1 MELAVQL
8 RDPAL
13 TPATAATQREIAG
26 KVESVI
32 ELLNE
37 QDREIILMRHYEHL
51 SNLEIAEV
59 LKLNPPAASMRYLRA
74 LRRLRQLLAE
84 NQIEAPSENSL

>member
-1 MELAVQL
+1 L
-8 RDPAL
+8 RDPGL
-13 TPATAATQREIAG
+13 TPATAATQREITEQ
-26 KVESVI
+26 VEAVI

-74 LRRLRQLLAE
+74 LRHLRQLLTE
-84 NQIEAPSENSL
+84 NHVDAPGENSL